1 MYMVVFVNVPTEEVG
16 EAIAMAVL
24 KEKLAAC
31 VNINKGMRS
40 LYWWED
46 KIQDE
51 SEVQLII
58 KTKLGL
64 YNKLEAVVKELHPYT
79 VPEIIGFPIACGYRP
94 YLDWITRETKVTD
107 DDRNMR
113 LASF

>member
-1 MYMVVFVNVPTEEVG
+1 MIVLVTVPSEEVG
-16 EAIAMAVL
+16 VKIAKALL

-31 VNINKGMRS
+31 VNINKGIRS
-40 LYWWED
+40 LYWWQDE
-46 KIQDE
+46 IQDE

-64 YNKLEAVVKELHPYT
+64 YSQLEAVVKELHPYT
-79 VPEIIGFPIACGYRP
+79 VPEIIAYPIACGYRP
-94 YLDWITRETKVTD
+94 YLDWITHETRVTE

>member
-1 MYMVVFVNVPTEEVG
+1 MYMVVFVTVPTEEVG
-16 EAIAMAVL
+16 LKIAKAVL
-24 KEKLAAC
+24 EEKLAAC

-46 KIQDE
+46 RIQDE

-58 KTKLGL
+58 KTKFGL
-64 YNKLEAVVKELHPYT
+64 YSQLEAKVKELHPYT
-79 VPEIIGFPIACGYRP
+79 VPEIIGFPITCGYRP
-94 YLDWITRETKVTD
+94 YLDWITRETKFTED
-107 DDRNMR
+107 DKNMR